1 MGVEQT
7 GEFRWIRKKKKR
19 GKGERTSRR
28 EREKGKRG
36 FRFSLR
42 STEIG
47 LSVFIRARGKVGP
60 RNKGYAWV
68 PKSRSFVKP
77 QEVRNF
83 PTWIISSLK
92 AI

>member
-1 MGVEQT
+1 MKIEKAMGVEQT
-7 GEFRWIRKKKKR
+7 GEFGWIRKKKKR
-19 GKGERTSRR
+19 KGERKKERTSIR

-47 LSVFIRARGKVGP
+47 LSVFVRARGKVGP

-77 QEVRNF
+77 
-83 PTWIISSLK
+83 
-92 AI
+92 